1 MLKTGAFLLLVILA
15 AGCTGLGPDFGSSE
29 IKVSKPV
36 TEGSS
41 NIAVIRDINT
51 IPTSPVLPSD
61 QVDVSFIVENT
72 DSQESLK
79 GMTVELYD
87 AASFYNG
94 DTAPAQKGHY
104 GKLCNIHDVLCL
116 PEGSSCS
123 AEKCELSNLAPG
135 GQKLI
140 NYKLLAPSESS
151 ILGLS
156 TDMELRFAVEHD
168 FTAKTTYRP
177 VVVNADE
184 IKALQRAGQ
193 QVSIEAPTSIGSGPV
208 KLDVSLKNRDFILN
222 KNRAT
227 FEVRARHT
235 GSGRLSGN
243 VIEAGKLEVKF
254 IGFSCDEFEEPVGIA
269 FKAAPEG
276 NDCKFTNT
284 ENAEFFRQG
293 LSVPMLFIMKG
304 VDIGTVPQRS
314 YEVAATA
321 DYTYRLTGVVPI
333 TVKPAEI

>member
-15 AGCTGLGPDFGSSE
+15 AGCTGLGQDFGNNE
-29 IKVSKPV
+29 IKVNKPV

-94 DTAPAQKGHY
+94 DPDDAYTG
-104 GKLCNIHDVLCL
+104 LCNIHDILCL
-116 PEGSSCS
+116 PEGAFCN

-156 TDMELRFAVEHD
+156 TDMELRFAVEHE

-222 KNRAT
+222 RNRAT
-227 FEVRARHT
+227 FEVQARHVGT
-235 GSGRLSGN
+235 GRLSGN
-243 VIEAGKLEVKF
+243 AIEAGKLEARF
-254 IGFSCDEFEEPVGIA
+254 IGFTCDEFEEPVGIA
-269 FKAAPEG
+269 FRASAEE
-276 NDCKFTNT
+276 NACKFTNT
-284 ENAEFFRQG
+284 ENIEFFRQG
-293 LSVPMLFIMKG
+293 LSVPMLFVMKG

-321 DYTYRLTGVVPI
+321 DYAYRLTGVVPI